1 MRAIEKIEKFFNM
14 PFEKIISDLH
24 WKDGLSILE
33 LSKRCGFSRD
43 CFQKE
48 AKKLNI
54 PLMSYKDAALRKYD
68 HHTHWATGLRKETST
83 FAKMHSE
90 RMKRNNPSKNLETRK
105 KMSESLSKYFKNN
118 LFEQESKFKK
128 YLDALSIKYDM
139 QHPIDV
145 YIIDFFIEPNFC
157 IEVDSSSKWGK
168 ERRDKAKNKDKFLK
182 EKGYKILRINKDK
195 LNDELFITISILDFL
210 DSD

>member
-1 MRAIEKIEKFFNM
+1 MRAIEKIEEFFKM

-24 WKDGLSILE
+24 WKDGLSLFE

-48 AKKLNI
+48 AKKLGL
-54 PLMSYKDAALRKYD
+54 PLMSHKDAALRKYD
-68 HHTHWATGLRKETST
+68 HHTHWATGLRKETSS

-90 RMKRNNPSKNLETRK
+90 RMKRNNPAKNLETRK

-128 YLDALSIKYDM
+128 YLDALSIKYEM
-139 QHPIDV
+139 QYVIDV
-145 YIIDFFIEPNFC
+145 FIVDFFIGPNFC
-157 IEVDSSSKWGK
+157 IEVDSSSKWCK
-168 ERRDKAKNKDKFLK
+168 EKRKRAENKDKILLEK
-182 EKGYKILRINKDK
+182 EYKILRINKDK
-195 LNDELFITISILDFL
+195 LDDELFITISILDFL